1 MPKPSL
7 HADLT
12 SSACGRNFLTRRA
25 LLTPNGKTA
34 EEQASLAS
42 KNERSAEHGCKD
54 SRRTAEMNPRSRSVA
69 RKQKPGAKSKP
80 AARDRMDTGCRDRT
94 RQRSRYGRHG
104 KSSSA
109 AWSVRETA
117 PAGKRAGKRS
127 SWGTEDRLAHLLA
140 RAALAKREER
150 PEPRP
155 GRRAETEPGKTEATK
170 LGAGPNDLCCVRA
183 ETKTAIAAE
192 RTDPE
197 QRTGQRESKRENQR
211 ISRKADR
218 ALRRWDLVNLKT

>member
-80 AARDRMDTGCRDRT
+80 AARDSPAAGTERGNEAATGGT
-94 RQRSRYGRHG
+94 GSRAARRGPCGKRRRRENEQENGAAEGPKTGWHTCSLALRLLSG
-104 KSSSA
+104 KSVPSQDLGDEQKQNRVKPRLRSWAPDRMTSA
-109 AWSVRETA
+109 ACGR
-117 PAGKRAGKRS
+117 KRKR
-127 SWGTEDRLAHLLA
+127 
-140 RAALAKREER
+140 
-150 PEPRP
+150 
-155 GRRAETEPGKTEATK
+155 
-170 LGAGPNDLCCVRA
+170 
-183 ETKTAIAAE
+183 
-192 RTDPE
+192 
-197 QRTGQRESKRENQR
+197 Q
-211 ISRKADR
+211 
-218 ALRRWDLVNLKT
+218 